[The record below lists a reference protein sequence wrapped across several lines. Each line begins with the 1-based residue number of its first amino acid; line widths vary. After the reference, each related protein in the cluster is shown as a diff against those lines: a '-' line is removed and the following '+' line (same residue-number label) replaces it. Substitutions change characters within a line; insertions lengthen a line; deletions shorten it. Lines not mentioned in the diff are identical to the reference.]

1 MDLRVAAYAV
11 VERRGKI
18 LLTHWRR
25 GHLHGW
31 TLPGGGIDPGEDPR
45 DAVVRE
51 VLEETGLEAKVGKL
65 LGIDSRVMVREEV
78 PEGTDPELHTIRI
91 VYRATVK
98 DGPLRHEI
106 GGSSDE
112 ARWVPLREI
121 KALRTLSLVQ
131 TSLHMA
137 GINLRKQA
145 PKAAQPKQADSK
157 QTDSK
162 QTEATQ
168 TEPKQTVQ
176 AKQTGQKSGQS
187 KQGQSKRGGQRSR
200 QRSGSGQRQRGEQA
214 TAQNSAQGAAS
225 ASAPRSDAP
234 STGVV
239 RSEPVR
245 SEASRNSTP
254 RTSASRPRRA
264 NRPAGE

>member
-51 VLEETGLEAKVGKL
+51 VDEETGLEAKVGKL
-65 LGIDSRVMVREEV
+65 LGVDSRVMVREDV
-78 PEGTDPELHTIRI
+78 PEGHEPELHTIRI

-121 KALRTLSLVQ
+121 KSLRTLSLVQ
-131 TSLHMA
+131 TALNMA
-137 GINLRKQA
+137 GINPR
-145 PKAAQPKQADSK
+145 
-157 QTDSK
+157 
-162 QTEATQ
+162 
-168 TEPKQTVQ
+168 
-176 AKQTGQKSGQS
+176 KQTGKAAKASQS
-187 KQGQSKRGGQRSR
+187 KQGSQKQPGQPNQSEQKAGPAKQGQPKQGQPKQSARGGQRSR
-200 QRSGSGQRQRGEQA
+200 QRSGAAQKQRSEQQSTQGAGQGTAQPASQSSAAGAAGQRSGVAGAGATRGSA
-214 TAQNSAQGAAS
+214 ARTAPQ
-225 ASAPRSDAP
+225 
-234 STGVV
+234 
-239 RSEPVR
+239 
-245 SEASRNSTP
+245 
-254 RTSASRPRRA
+254 RPRRA

>member
-51 VLEETGLEAKVGKL
+51 VFEETGLEARVGKL
-65 LGIDSRVMVREEV
+65 LGVDSRVMVREDV
-78 PEGTDPELHTIRI
+78 PEGHEPELHTIRI

-98 DGPLRHEI
+98 DGPLRHEV

-121 KALRTLSLVQ
+121 KSLRTLSLVQ

-137 GINLRKQA
+137 GINPRKQA
-145 PKAAQPKQADSK
+145 AKDPKAGQP
-157 QTDSK
+157 
-162 QTEATQ
+162 
-168 TEPKQTVQ
+168 
-176 AKQTGQKSGQS
+176 KQTGQKPVGQSRSAEQKSGQA
-187 KQGQSKRGGQRSR
+187 KQGQPKKGQRGGQRSR
-200 QRSGSGQRQRGEQA
+200 QRSGAAQRQRGEQA
-214 TAQNSAQGAAS
+214 AAQ
-225 ASAPRSDAP
+225 
-234 STGVV
+234 STGQ
-239 RSEPVR
+239 P
-245 SEASRNSTP
+245 TP
-254 RTSASRPRRA
+254 QGTWQNAEQSASRGPASKPRRA
-264 NRPAGE
+264 KRPAGE